1 MLVGEALLDS
11 HRCGVAMASSRMDQ
25 APAHPVLQSLALD
38 IHRPANES
46 KFHSRDT
53 KWILKLVLPKGE

>member
-38 IHRPANES
+38 RHKWDQQMRANSTAETPNG
-46 KFHSRDT
+46 F
-53 KWILKLVLPKGE
+53 